1 MQYYIN
7 YPKFQITEIW
17 ESGVSC
23 PASKVII
30 MGISN
35 GQYPTKDDP
44 SNIEYTSED
53 MTRVDAE
60 LTIGMLRKILYLS
73 NNHRLNYKSDS
84 TLLLTRETEETKIK
98 EETIPF
104 VFRIWENTFIKC
116 PRYHYLMCELL
127 RKTQLEVRLGE
138 PHTRAICGTWDKEPE
153 YEVIEETEEP
163 II

>member
-1 MQYYIN
+1 
-7 YPKFQITEIW
+7 
-17 ESGVSC
+17 
-23 PASKVII
+23 

-104 VFRIWENTFIKC
+104 VFRI
-116 PRYHYLMCELL
+116 
-127 RKTQLEVRLGE
+127 
-138 PHTRAICGTWDKEPE
+138 
-153 YEVIEETEEP
+153 
-163 II
+163 